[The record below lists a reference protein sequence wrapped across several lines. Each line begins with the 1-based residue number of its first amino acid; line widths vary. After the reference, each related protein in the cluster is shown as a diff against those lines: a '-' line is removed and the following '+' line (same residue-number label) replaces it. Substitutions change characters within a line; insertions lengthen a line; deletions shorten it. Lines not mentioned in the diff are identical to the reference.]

1 VNIHGKVYEGLSN
14 RQRIIAA
21 MDAIARE
28 DTAEVERLKSSSP
41 IETYRQRGI
50 AFSETIRALFETGL
64 AVECDLSGAALSWWI
79 VRATPEQSREL
90 LKEMAAI
97 EGGWQALL
105 GDMGIASLTAA
116 APPRH
121 QMVVLMLK
129 MAPEPEPE
137 RVEEIHEMLR
147 ACIST

>member
-1 VNIHGKVYEGLSN
+1 MNIHGKVYEGLSN

-21 MDAIARE
+21 MDAIARD

-50 AFSETIRALFETGL
+50 AFSETIRALFGTGL
-64 AVECDLSGAALSWWI
+64 AVECDLTGAALSWWM
-79 VRATPEQSREL
+79 VRAIPEQSREL

-105 GDMGIASLTAA
+105 GDMGIASPIAA

-121 QMVVLMLK
+121 QMVVLLLK
-129 MAPEPEPE
+129 MATEPESK
-137 RVEEIHEMLR
+137 RVKEIHAMLR
-147 ACIST
+147 DCLPA